1 MKEEADERSKARQEL
16 QREAVRQQ
24 MTLDES
30 TRQHIKK
37 VKDTERAQ
45 AMLDLENWKQ
55 TQKPKPKPKPKPK
68 KGHLYYYLFI
78 LLHHSFETIIKH
90 NFFYILVNFFFT

>member
-1 MKEEADERSKARQEL
+1 MKVEADVRSKARQEL

-24 MTLDES
+24 MTLDENV
-30 TRQHIKK
+30 RLHIQK

-55 TQKPKPKPKPKPK
+55 TQKPKPK
-68 KGHLYYYLFI
+68 KGNFYYYYYYYYEYYFVFLFC
-78 LLHHSFETIIKH
+78 
-90 NFFYILVNFFFT
+90 Y